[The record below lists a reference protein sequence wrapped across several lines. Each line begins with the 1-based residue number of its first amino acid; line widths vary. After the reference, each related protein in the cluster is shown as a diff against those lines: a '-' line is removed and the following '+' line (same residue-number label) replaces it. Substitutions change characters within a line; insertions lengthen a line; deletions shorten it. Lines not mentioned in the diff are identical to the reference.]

1 MRRKVIEQIVRDRLI
16 MKMYLG
22 EEVDFIES
30 IFNDLGFRLRKYF
43 DRDFLSD
50 NQLTYT
56 WKS

>member
-43 DRDFLSD
+43 DRDLLND

-56 WKS
+56 